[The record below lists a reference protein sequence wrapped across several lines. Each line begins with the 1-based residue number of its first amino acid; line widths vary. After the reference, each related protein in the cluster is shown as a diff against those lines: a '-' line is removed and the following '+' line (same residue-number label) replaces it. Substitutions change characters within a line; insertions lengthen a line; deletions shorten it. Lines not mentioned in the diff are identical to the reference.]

1 MVNPD
6 GNGQSKVR
14 DLGLAAALVSSGH
27 TIVATEHDDSGRVYF
42 IFQENR
48 QIVKATADY
57 WADTLLVKARTYND
71 SIKMLKS
78 RIYAGRGA

>member
-27 TIVATEHDDSGRVYF
+27 TIVATEHEDSGRGYF
-42 IFQENR
+42 IFQENTS
-48 QIVKATADY
+48 QLKEIMSKLFSNPFVIK
-57 WADTLLVKARTYND
+57 TLQEFSD
-71 SIKMLKS
+71 IKMTVLK
-78 RIYAGRGA
+78 AGFI